1 MNEQQQY
8 SDIEII
14 EDSINS
20 IGRIRVPIE
29 MDDIGNELS
38 RIRRNLMLLHDA
50 MVRNFQEKQQAEQ
63 PVQSVEPEEEPI
75 PEIVSEEMTQG

>member
-75 PEIVSEEMTQG
+75 PEIVSEEMTQE